1 MATEAQIKHMA
12 DRFLGW
18 KLPAAFSPDAGIT
31 FNPVF
36 NEGTAHPMR
45 HEPRG
50 TNLFDA
56 SEAEAMVRFMVE
68 GMSKREETLPRATEA
83 QADKAISEIKK
94 AINAAE
100 NANQAGEDIVVL
112 MARAPELHQRI
123 CELEDMLDR
132 CAEFIDGQVD
142 VQDGDYG
149 EPEPNKAMRLMT
161 AIREVV
167 PESPA
172 LERPTAPGMGGG
184 L

>member
-1 MATEAQIKHMA
+1 MVDHPLFGRA
-12 DRFLGW
+12 DEDPARAAILERQMQRFLDAIQTEFDRLDDFLPPMTDGQSAEDWNLDLRRACEPILESARDLGW
-18 KLPAAFSPDAGIT
+18 ALLRADGWHKKHPAAPHVD
-31 FNPVF
+31 
-36 NEGTAHPMR
+36 
-45 HEPRG
+45 
-50 TNLFDA
+50 
-56 SEAEAMVRFMVE
+56 
-68 GMSKREETLPRATEA
+68 RA
-83 QADKAISEIKK
+83 AI
-94 AINAAE
+94 
-100 NANQAGEDIVVL
+100 
-112 MARAPELHQRI
+112 
-123 CELEDMLDR
+123 LEDLLDR

>member
-1 MATEAQIKHMA
+1 MVDHPLFGRA
-12 DRFLGW
+12 DEDPARAAILERQMQRFLDAIQTEFDRLDDFLPPMTDGQSAEDWNVDLRRACEPILESARDLGW
-18 KLPAAFSPDAGIT
+18 ALLRADGWHKKHPAAPHVD
-31 FNPVF
+31 
-36 NEGTAHPMR
+36 
-45 HEPRG
+45 
-50 TNLFDA
+50 
-56 SEAEAMVRFMVE
+56 
-68 GMSKREETLPRATEA
+68 RA
-83 QADKAISEIKK
+83 AI
-94 AINAAE
+94 
-100 NANQAGEDIVVL
+100 
-112 MARAPELHQRI
+112 
-123 CELEDMLDR
+123 LEDLLDR